1 MLNGHRTTVKG
12 PIRSMS
18 AVAYASLI
26 RIIRNLE
33 DEGLY
38 SHESEVVRA
47 AADAKLLLDEDVA
60 ERIAEAEEL
69 FSYLEETERV
79 TTETLTTM
87 REYLARIEAPARRGP
102 APQQAQQPRPP
113 SARKQKRERRRT
125 ESGRIRRVL
134 RYAIGLPP
142 TQASAAPQPAPAPAA
157 ATDAPAT
164 AGVPADS
171 LLREVEADIMV
182 GQAERFLAFHAWL
195 DDNERR

>member
-1 MLNGHRTTVKG
+1 
-12 PIRSMS
+12 MS

-47 AADAKLLLDEDVA
+47 AADAKLLRDEDVA

-87 REYLARIEAPARRGP
+87 RAYLAKIEAPGARRTP
-102 APQQAQQPRPP
+102 AQPQPSPRKK
-113 SARKQKRERRRT
+113 RRERQRKEAGRVRRA
-125 ESGRIRRVL
+125 L
-134 RYAIGLPP
+134 RFAIGLPP
-142 TQASAAPQPAPAPAA
+142 KQPPAAPQPAP
-157 ATDAPAT
+157 
-164 AGVPADS
+164 VPAPVAAEADVALATPELPTDS
-171 LLREVEADIMV
+171 LLRGVEADIMV
-182 GQAERFLAFHAWL
+182 EQAERFLAFHAWL